1 MTGNRERKNDEKFP
15 FTKKEA
21 PNSYISDR
29 KLETKDSEIPIGDV
43 DRLEVPA
50 FLRRQAN

>member
-1 MTGNRERKNDEKFP
+1 MTGNREPKKDEKFS
-15 FTKKEA
+15 FTSKEA
-21 PNSYISDR
+21 LSTHRSDE
-29 KLETKDSEIPIGDV
+29 KLEKKNSEIPIGDV

>member
-1 MTGNRERKNDEKFP
+1 MTGKRERKNDEKFP
-15 FTKKEA
+15 FTQKEA
-21 PNSYISDR
+21 SNSHISDE
-29 KLETKDSEIPIGDV
+29 KLESKNSEIPIGDV

>member
-1 MTGNRERKNDEKFP
+1 MTGNRERKNDEKFL
-15 FTKKEA
+15 FTKKET
-21 PNSYISDR
+21 PNSHISDG
-29 KLETKDSEIPIGDV
+29 KLETTNSEIPIGDV